1 MAYPYTYDLSL
12 VSGDVLLGHNV
23 CIKDHSYDTTV
34 YTLLHVPTCVD
45 MSHGLMSCSMD
56 RSKMHVQRRHSVREN
71 VCTIIIREHYCFF
84 PHEQQCVL
92 CVTRVCAHVRVCVHL
107 YICVCVC
114 ACVYLYVCLCVLCVY
129 CVCMCLLCLCM
140 CVYMYFVCASLC
152 ASLRVCVFLC
162 VCVCVSVVCVCSC
175 VCLCMC
181 VSECFV

>member
-1 MAYPYTYDLSL
+1 MTCPLCQGT
-12 VSGDVLLGHNV
+12 VLLGHNV

-84 PHEQQCVL
+84 FHMNKCVL
-92 CVTRVCAHVRVCVHL
+92 CVTRVCAHVRVCM
-107 YICVCVC
+107 CVCISVC
-114 ACVYLYVCLCVLCVY
+114 VSVHVCLCVLCVY
-129 CVCMCLLCLCM
+129 VSVVSVYVCLYVFCLCESVCKSACL
-140 CVYMYFVCASLC
+140 CVS
-152 ASLRVCVFLC
+152 
-162 VCVCVSVVCVCSC
+162 VCVCVSVVCVYSC